1 MQVII
6 TEMMLWDAWYY
17 TKKYGSKDKPFVVVL
32 DEAQNLSHTMK
43 SPSAA
48 ILTEGRKFGWSAWF
62 ATQSLKVLKDDEVV
76 RLMQS
81 AFKLYFKPT
90 DEEMIKI
97 AKQLDATGKTDW
109 LSEIQKLRKGQCIV
123 VGDKMK
129 ADGTVGPAEPTV
141 ISISPFDIRLSKN
154 SDSTERWD

>member
-1 MQVII
+1 
-6 TEMMLWDAWYY
+6 MMLWDAWYY
-17 TKKYGSKDKPFVVVL
+17 SKKYGTKDKPFVVVL
-32 DEAQNLSHTMK
+32 DEAQNLSHAMK

-62 ATQSLKVLKDDEVV
+62 ATQSLGVLKNDEIV

-90 DEEMIKI
+90 DNEMIKM
-97 AKQLDATGKTDW
+97 AKQLDVTGETDW
-109 LSEIQKLRKGQCIV
+109 LPVVQKLKKGQCIS

-129 ADGTVGPAEPTV
+129 PNGSVGPAAPVLTSI
-141 ISISPFDIRLSKN
+141 ISFEGRD
-154 SDSTERWD
+154 